1 MILNSTLFT
10 VDIPGILSL
19 RNDTELDRET
29 TSGFTLQVNLG
40 TDFAALAHFYF
51 IPLNPFL
58 YLHQMVK
65 MVIESTKIPFFFLT
79 LAGMGS

>member
-1 MILNSTLFT
+1 M
-10 VDIPGILSL
+10 DIPGILSL

-40 TDFAALAHFYF
+40 IDSAALAYLYF
-51 IPLNPFL
+51 IPSNPFL

-65 MVIESTKIPFFFLT
+65 MVIQSTKIPFLFLS

>member
-1 MILNSTLFT
+1 M
-10 VDIPGILSL
+10 DIPGILSL

-40 TDFAALAHFYF
+40 TDSAALADFYF
-51 IPLNPFL
+51 IPSNPSL

-65 MVIESTKIPFFFLT
+65 MSIPSTKIPFLFLT